1 MRYVL
6 KIDIDRKRKINKLA
20 RNIVGRLKVLK
31 ETATISVA
39 DVRVFETRRGYH
51 IELEIDAPVLDN
63 KDIVFMQL
71 LLNSDWRR
79 EVFNWLR
86 SRASDTLPNWNI
98 LFDAKV
104 KDDGI
109 VFRGKTS
116 DAIKLE
122 STIKELINADTKGD
136 TNDAEK

>member
-31 ETATISVA
+31 KTATISVA
-39 DVRVFETRRGYH
+39 DVRAFETRKGYH

-79 EVFNWLR
+79 EIFNWLR

-98 LFDAKV
+98 LFDAKIRE
-104 KDDGI
+104 DGI
-109 VFRGKTS
+109 TFRGKTS

-122 STIKELINADTKGD
+122 NAIKELLNTETEEDTD
-136 TNDAEK
+136 DAEE